1 MTIEDDQMNDYI
13 EHLIHPSPDAI
24 AQLEAYAKEH
34 HVPIMEKVS
43 IELLLQLLSMKK
55 PKKILE
61 VGTAI
66 GYSAIRMATA
76 LPAAEIFTIERNA
89 KRYEEATRNI
99 EELKLKERIHVFFG
113 DAMES
118 AKTVQTMAP
127 YDVIFIDAAKGQ
139 YKRFFELFEPMLA
152 HDGMIITDNVLFK
165 GLVATNYEEEI
176 EDKRKKQLIGKIDR
190 YNQWLMSNS
199 DFQTCII
206 PVGDGIAIST
216 KRGDQS

>member
-1 MTIEDDQMNDYI
+1 MTIEDDQINDYI
-13 EHLIHPSPDAI
+13 EHLIQPSPDAI
-24 AQLEAYAKEH
+24 AQLEIYAKEH

-76 LPAAEIFTIERNA
+76 LPDAEIYTIERNA

-99 EELKLKERIHVFFG
+99 EELKLKRIHVFFG

-118 AKTVQTMAP
+118 AKTV
-127 YDVIFIDAAKGQ
+127 
-139 YKRFFELFEPMLA
+139 KRWRPM
-152 HDGMIITDNVLFK
+152 M
-165 GLVATNYEEEI
+165 
-176 EDKRKKQLIGKIDR
+176 
-190 YNQWLMSNS
+190 
-199 DFQTCII
+199 
-206 PVGDGIAIST
+206 
-216 KRGDQS
+216 

>member
-1 MTIEDDQMNDYI
+1 MTIEDDQINDYI
-13 EHLIHPSPDAI
+13 ENLIPTGPDAI
-24 AQLEAYAKEH
+24 VQLEEYANLH

-43 IELLLQLLSMKK
+43 IELLLQLLSVKK

-66 GYSAIRMATA
+66 GYSAIRMATD
-76 LPAAEIFTIERNA
+76 LPDADIYTIERNA

-99 EELKLKERIHVFFG
+99 EAFQLKERIHVFFG
-113 DAMES
+113 DAIES
-118 AKTVQTMAP
+118 AEAVQTMAP

-152 HDGMIITDNVLFK
+152 DEGMIITDNVLFK

-190 YNQWLMSNS
+190 YNQWLMSNP
-199 DFQTCII
+199 DYKTCII

-216 KRGDQS
+216 KRGDKS

>member
-1 MTIEDDQMNDYI
+1 MTLEDDQINAYI
-13 EHLIHPSPDAI
+13 ENLIPSGPDAI
-24 AQLEAYAKEH
+24 VQLEAYAKEH
-34 HVPIMEKVS
+34 HVPIIEKVS

-61 VGTAI
+61 IGTAI

-76 LPAAEIFTIERNA
+76 LPDAEVYTIERNEI
-89 KRYEEATRNI
+89 RYEEAIRNI
-99 EELKLKERIHVFFG
+99 AELQLKERIHVFFG

-152 HDGMIITDNVLFK
+152 DNGMIITDNVLFK
-165 GLVATNYEEEI
+165 GLVATNYEEET

>member
-1 MTIEDDQMNDYI
+1 
-13 EHLIHPSPDAI
+13 
-24 AQLEAYAKEH
+24 
-34 HVPIMEKVS
+34 MEKVS
-43 IELLLQLLSMKK
+43 IELLLQLLSLKK

-66 GYSAIRMATA
+66 GYSAIRMAEA
-76 LPAAEIFTIERNA
+76 LPDAEIYTIERNA

-99 EELKLKERIHVFFG
+99 EELHFKDRIHVFFG
-113 DAMES
+113 DAIES

-139 YKRFFELFEPMLA
+139 YQRFFELFEPMLSD
-152 HDGMIITDNVLFK
+152 DGMIITDNVLFK

-190 YNQWLMSNS
+190 YNQWLMSNP
-199 DFQTCII
+199 DYQTCII